1 LVSICNPDIFQ
12 FYCNPWATQWL
23 FATHTQPRKDTFK
36 GVKMAI
42 RVKLTKDRVNK
53 MLAEYKASGSKERK
67 DVYDTE
73 IKGFL
78 VRLYE

>member
-1 LVSICNPDIFQ
+1 
-12 FYCNPWATQWL
+12 
-23 FATHTQPRKDTFK
+23 
-36 GVKMAI
+36 MAI